1 MDNLL
6 VSLDGPEAHA
16 LEERATR
23 DNLSNNVVEEVG
35 SLFFCCN
42 YQRNVRHAIER
53 MNEFAVGLKL
63 YTGGSS
69 LNQVFIVYVLFVG
82 ILLMYTGFMLNLQE
96 QKAFV
101 GHKLSEALDL
111 VLTGH
116 ENPRESTLSDAQALS
131 GSLQRT
137 LSRSLSQYNTLSRN
151 VSKRSGHHLGSPS
164 SSAQNGF
171 EMTAFKSNHSP
182 IGGGLEESTVDRPL
196 RQVDSDTTPVE
207 YALIIDGQSLAFILA
222 DEELQERFLQVCIN
236 CSSVLCC
243 RVSPRQKAQVTLL
256 VRKGLGQNRLC
267 LAIGDGANDV
277 GMIQSADVGVGI
289 SGVEGAQVM

>member
-1 MDNLL
+1 MK
-6 VSLDGPEAHA
+6 
-16 LEERATR
+16 
-23 DNLSNNVVEEVG
+23 
-35 SLFFCCN
+35 FFEPG
-42 YQRNVRHAIER
+42 I
-53 MNEFAVGLKL
+53 
-63 YTGGSS
+63 
-69 LNQVFIVYVLFVG
+69 IVYVLFVG

-96 QKAFV
+96 QKSFV

-116 ENPRESTLSDAQALS
+116 ENPRESTLSNAQAPNFS

-137 LSRSLSQYNTLSRN
+137 LSHSLSQHSTLSRN
-151 VSKRSGHHLGSPS
+151 VSKRSGRHLGSPS

-182 IGGGLEESTVDRPL
+182 IAGGLEEPTIDRPL
-196 RQVDSDTTPVE
+196 RRADSDTTPVE

>member
-1 MDNLL
+1 
-6 VSLDGPEAHA
+6 
-16 LEERATR
+16 
-23 DNLSNNVVEEVG
+23 
-35 SLFFCCN
+35 
-42 YQRNVRHAIER
+42 
-53 MNEFAVGLKL
+53 
-63 YTGGSS
+63 
-69 LNQVFIVYVLFVG
+69 
-82 ILLMYTGFMLNLQE
+82 MYTGFMLNLQE

-116 ENPRESTLSDAQALS
+116 ENPRESTLSNGQALNIS

-137 LSRSLSQYNTLSRN
+137 LSRSLSQHSTLSRN
-151 VSKRSGHHLGSPS
+151 VSKQSGRHLGSP
-164 SSAQNGF
+164 SAQNGF

-182 IGGGLEESTVDRPL
+182 IAGGLEESTVDRPL
-196 RQVDSDTTPVE
+196 RQADSDTTPVE

-222 DEELQERFLQVCIN
+222 DEELQEHFLQVCIN